1 MHTLEYGV
9 DFRENTQNFRTQIT
23 KTMEDYIATILLVE
37 LDLKLRVVVVLYK
50 IILEGS

>member
-1 MHTLEYGV
+1 
-9 DFRENTQNFRTQIT
+9 
-23 KTMEDYIATILLVE
+23 MEDYIATILLVE